1 MNYRQWVAR
10 DLQLNTYLE
19 QMLQMPIYKARQ
31 ILNQS
36 KLNGKEKVDVWET
49 YRSKRYLDKFAK
61 RNPVDTKLPNII

>member
-31 ILNQS
+31 ILNQAKLDDKS
-36 KLNGKEKVDVWET
+36 KADIWET
-49 YRSKRYLDKFAK
+49 YKNKRYLIRFMK
-61 RNPVDTKLPNII
+61 RNPIDTKLPTII

>member
-19 QMLQMPIYKARQ
+19 QMLSMPIYKARQ

-36 KLNGKEKVDVWET
+36 KLNRKEKADVWET
-49 YRSKRYLDKFAK
+49 YRSRRYLDKFAK
-61 RNPVDTKLPNII
+61 RNPIDTKLPNII